1 MSGFAPSLRRG
12 KRAWTPLHQHWQ
24 EIFHCSPSETMNK
37 PGCPLQRTAMMWMQH
52 EVLLKI
58 YSKLHTF
65 PFLSLLSYLLFL
77 SLHIANSPAHH
88 LFFFFFP
95 VWLWLCW
102 WRWSRARGGTFE
114 VGQVAAG
121 NAESFMQTG
130 SSRWERGGTGHPGSP
145 SGNERGETEEGKK
158 KKKGGGR
165 RRKDGRRSVREC
177 EGDSKKK
184 EEKKRTARVERKD
197 KSRKRGEGGREPS
210 HVSLN

>member
-1 MSGFAPSLRRG
+1 
-12 KRAWTPLHQHWQ
+12 
-24 EIFHCSPSETMNK
+24 
-37 PGCPLQRTAMMWMQH
+37 MWMQH

-77 SLHIANSPAHH
+77 PLHFANSPPHP
-88 LFFFFFP
+88 LFFFFFFFFFSCLA
-95 VWLWLCW
+95 VTLLVALEQ
-102 WRWSRARGGTFE
+102 SRGGTFE

-145 SGNERGETEEGKK
+145 SGNEQGETEERKK
-158 KKKGGGR
+158 EKKRGGR
-165 RRKDGRRSVREC
+165 RRKDGRSAWEC

-184 EEKKRTARVERKD
+184 KKKKEP
-197 KSRKRGEGGREPS
+197 RG
-210 HVSLN
+210 